1 MEENE
6 KILGEQSEIQ
16 ADSPMENSEQTE
28 SESEKSEAE
37 RGVPDGKFKS
47 VEDLYRAYNSLQS
60 EFTKKCQKLAEI
72 EKDKVALPTD
82 EQLNEEFKAFLIENQ
97 EAYSYADEIKAK
109 VFSDDKIKS
118 AQKPFDTVWAGMLY
132 EKLSSPN
139 KANEP
144 MVQDFILKD
153 EKIKNLVIEN
163 YMKDL
168 AQNKTPFVMSSET
181 GERVAEV
188 ATQKPDSFEKAKE
201 IAISLLK

>member
-1 MEENE
+1 MEEKDE
-6 KILGEQSEIQ
+6 VFGEQSEVQ
-16 ADSPMENSEQTE
+16 ADSPMESSEQTVAE
-28 SESEKSEAE
+28 DEQSEAE
-37 RGVPDGKFKS
+37 RGVPIGKFKS
-47 VEDLYRAYNSLQS
+47 VDDLYRAYNSLQS

-72 EKDKVALPTD
+72 EKEKVLLPTD
-82 EQLNEEFKAFLIENQ
+82 EQLNEEFKAFLLENQ

-109 VFSDDKIKS
+109 VFADDEIKM
-118 AQKPFDTVWAGMLY
+118 QKRPFDTVWAGMLY
-132 EKLSSPN
+132 EKLRSSN

-144 MVQDFILKD
+144 MVQNLILKD
-153 EKIKNLVIEN
+153 EEIKNLVIEN

-188 ATQKPDSFEKAKE
+188 VTQKPDSFEKAKQ